1 MIKGINIDQALF
13 RHLKKSIFTFK
24 PYVYIFQAYKGSE
37 GIDLN
42 QARSYD
48 DEDRVKRPRIDPGM
62 KQHSLLFREAA
73 KKVSQLVAR
82 LYLRGGRGVNVGP
95 LKEKELF
102 FIFFVILFP
111 IDNNR
116 YFT

>member
-42 QARSYD
+42 QGRSYD

-73 KKVSQLVAR
+73 KKVSQLVVR
-82 LYLRGGRGVNVGP
+82 QLRPECLIVTNLLNKLRHCQP
-95 LKEKELF
+95 
-102 FIFFVILFP
+102 
-111 IDNNR
+111 
-116 YFT
+116 TT